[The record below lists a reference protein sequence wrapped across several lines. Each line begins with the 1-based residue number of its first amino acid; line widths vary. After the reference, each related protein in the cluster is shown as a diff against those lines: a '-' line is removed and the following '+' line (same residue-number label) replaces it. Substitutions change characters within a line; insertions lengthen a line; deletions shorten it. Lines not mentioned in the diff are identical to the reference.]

1 MRVIRTFYPV
11 GQGAF
16 YTEKTNIGGEEFT
29 IVYDCGSTSLN
40 RKELDK
46 IIKSAFPK
54 GAEIDLL
61 FISDFQAEH
70 INGLETLKRHCKI
83 GIVVLPRL
91 SEEEKIR
98 IKISHYFKGLESKS
112 DTSPYLPG
120 EVLERLIDLP
130 ASFFEKRTRIIQIAP
145 EEEWL
150 PITKI
155 YSYEEDETPPKK
167 GRIIPLPENNEEAD
181 QLPSGSPIRQF
192 PLVDWIFIPIY
203 HEPEGLRKAFEEA
216 LKAEGLSLTAI
227 KTIDKIVANEKKL
240 KKVYDA
246 IKEQVEGSML
256 LYSGVANAEE
266 DSYIL
271 GAHRGH
277 RPYRCFKDHKYYHQ
291 LKEREYKRYLADCE
305 NAPFLKDCEPQKYW
319 YYECYRISVP
329 SGCLYTGSTNLSKDG
344 LVDKITRK
352 LSAFGLALGTI
363 QVPHRNLAENFTQ
376 SLSKMGALHC
386 VIFSLDSKHVAL
398 HTAIKDMLLSGFQPC
413 LVTED
418 PESIEVQYT

>member
-54 GAEIDLL
+54 GTEIDLL

-83 GIVVLPRL
+83 GTVVLPRL
-91 SEEEKIR
+91 SEEEKVR
-98 IKISHYFKGLESKS
+98 IKISHHFKGLESKS
-112 DTSPYLPG
+112 DASPYLPG

-181 QLPSGSPIRQF
+181 QLPSGSPIRQL

-216 LKAEGLSLTAI
+216 LKAEGLSLPAI
-227 KTIDKIVANEKKL
+227 TTINKIVANEKKL

-246 IKEQVEGSML
+246 IKEQGEGSML

-344 LVDKITRK
+344 LAGKITKK
-352 LSAFGLALGTI
+352 LSALAPALGTL
-363 QVPHRNLAENFTQ
+363 QVAYHSVADNFDPAI
-376 SLSKMGALHC
+376 LKMGALHC
-386 VIFSLDSKHVAL
+386 AVLSFDSKHS
-398 HTAIKDMLLSGFQPC
+398 TPSTGIKDMLLSGFQPC

-418 PESIEVQYT
+418 PKSIEVQYT